1 MTDFKLKFEYFKSHF
16 RIAQKNFRSKWHRLE
31 AEAFFIRM
39 TLPKLNDQKEQEF
52 FKLFWSVKNKVLA
65 SLFFQVMHCLSPK
78 LFFERSFV

>member
-52 FKLFWSVKNKVLA
+52 FKLF
-65 SLFFQVMHCLSPK
+65 
-78 LFFERSFV
+78 